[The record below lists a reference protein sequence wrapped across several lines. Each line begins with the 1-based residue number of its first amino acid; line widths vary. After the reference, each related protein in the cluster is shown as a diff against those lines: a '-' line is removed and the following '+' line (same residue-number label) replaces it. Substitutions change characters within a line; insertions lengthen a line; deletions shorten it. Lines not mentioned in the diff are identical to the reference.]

1 MRVLTTIKIMFGI
14 LFLFLASGFAVLN
27 VSPYWGY
34 FAIFVGGILVG
45 HGLGDFVLK
54 CPRCRSFVFPGSK
67 FCGRC
72 GENLE
77 HGHAEWR

>member
-14 LFLFLASGFAVLN
+14 LFLFLVPIFAYLPK
-27 VSPYWGY
+27 SQQWEY
-34 FAIFVGGILVG
+34 FAIFIGGVLIG
-45 HGLGDFVLK
+45 HALGDFVLK